1 LTGEPAPADGFEH
14 EHCLL
19 CGQRNPLSLRLRFE
33 PAEGGAVCA
42 RFRPGRRLQGYRG
55 VLHGGVISALLDAAM
70 THCLFHRGIRAVTG
84 DLYVRFLAPV
94 SCDDELELLAWLVA
108 ETPPVYRL
116 EARITR
122 AGKTMARARA
132 RFMESGRTRCRQ
144 PKRP

>member
-1 LTGEPAPADGFEH
+1 LTREPEADDGFGH
-14 EHCLL
+14 DHCLL

-33 PAEGGAVCA
+33 ATEPAAVRA

-70 THCLFHRGIRAVTG
+70 THCLFHRGVRAVTG

-94 SCDDELELLAWLVA
+94 SCEDELELVAGLVA
-108 ETPPVYRL
+108 ESPPVYRL
-116 EARITR
+116 EARLIR
-122 AGKTMARARA
+122 EGKTMARARA

-144 PKRP
+144 PKRS